1 LRWDAKGLMAGNAF
15 LSAFPARIA
24 SSRDFVNP
32 EEYRLCVLELR
43 KNIKNK
49 AVDLRNRPTARK
61 NRAEPTV
68 TKRPSLASAI
78 FGIMSRPLFSIM
90 EPAMGIEPATY

>member
-1 LRWDAKGLMAGNAF
+1 LF
-15 LSAFPARIA
+15 
-24 SSRDFVNP
+24 
-32 EEYRLCVLELR
+32 VLELR

-49 AVDLRNRPTARK
+49 AVDLLNRPTAQE

-78 FGIMSRPLFSIM
+78 FEIMSRPLFFIM